1 MAVMVM
7 MVAIT
12 AGMAIITGAL
22 PYIWDGAVVAA
33 RVAGDILADAAPA
46 GVADMAVPGAVPVA
60 GAVDVAPA
68 GDPVVVA
75 TVDPAAGAVTVVV
88 AVVTAAAVDT
98 DLMAGSRRGQPFSSM
113 LSRT

>member
-1 MAVMVM
+1 MVM

-46 GVADMAVPGAVPVA
+46 GVADMAVPGAVP

>member
-1 MAVMVM
+1 MVM

-46 GVADMAVPGAVPVA
+46 GVADMAVPVV

>member
-1 MAVMVM
+1 MVM

-75 TVDPAAGAVTVVV
+75 MVDPAAGAVTVVV

>member
-1 MAVMVM
+1 MVM

-46 GVADMAVPGAVPVA
+46 GVADMAVPGA

>member
-1 MAVMVM
+1 MVRRPTITGDMAVMVM

-46 GVADMAVPGAVPVA
+46 GVA

-88 AVVTAAAVDT
+88 VVTAAAVDT